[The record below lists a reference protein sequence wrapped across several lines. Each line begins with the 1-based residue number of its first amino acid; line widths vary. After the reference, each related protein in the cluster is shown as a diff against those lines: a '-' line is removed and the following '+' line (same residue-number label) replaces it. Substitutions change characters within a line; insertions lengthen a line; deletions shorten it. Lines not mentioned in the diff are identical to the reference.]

1 MEENYTI
8 PLKYRK
14 IENLHIVFWLI
25 KDLCWCIL
33 FKPLAIAMI
42 IPTIIIA
49 AGITWQNRRMVTEF
63 YHNIA
68 VFFWILANCFWMVSE
83 FYKFDTEIIIGTL
96 TGKNLAVFPFSIGI
110 GFLIFYYIKYHLFKK
125 NEIN

>member
-25 KDLCWCIL
+25 KDLCWCVV

-42 IPTIIIA
+42 IPTLIIA
-49 AGITWQNRRMVTEF
+49 AGITWQNRKIATEF

-68 VFFWILANCFWMVSE
+68 VFFWIVANCLWMFSE
-83 FYKFDTEIIIGTL
+83 FYNFAEIAVIGTL
-96 TGKNLAVFPFSIGI
+96 TGKNLAIFPFSIGI
-110 GFLIFYYIKYHLFKK
+110 GFLVYYYFVHRIFKRKK
-125 NEIN
+125 K